1 MAYIIIMKTATFAV
15 LCEPNRLRIL
25 SALSR
30 KDRSVGELVRAL
42 KLSQP
47 AVSKHLKVMRDAGVV
62 SCRVAAQQRI
72 YYVESEPFQEIDRW
86 LEPYRKL
93 WTHHLDSLETY
104 LDSEAPGRS
113 DRKAG
118 KRRKAKQ

>member
-1 MAYIIIMKTATFAV
+1 MKSETFAI
-15 LCEPNRLRIL
+15 LSEPNRLRIL
-25 SALSR
+25 TSLSKR
-30 KDRSVGELVRAL
+30 ERSVGELVKVL

-72 YYVESEPFQEIDRW
+72 YYIEPEPFHEIDRW

-93 WTHHLDSLETY
+93 WTHHLDSLEKY
-104 LDSEAPGRS
+104 LDSEKPGKS
-113 DRKAG
+113 GRKG
-118 KRRKAKQ
+118 SKRRKAKQ